1 MVPIFE
7 GGERLFQPTLTDK
20 APGANYICP
29 DVDDHG
35 LSLRVTSTAVLGG
48 LQLPT
53 SRLAR

>member
-35 LSLRVTSTAVLGG
+35 LSLRVTSTVGLGG